1 MKATIVYDNTCTRE
15 DLIANWGFACHIEM
29 SGKKIL
35 FDAGADGEILLHNL
49 RQLEIDPGEIDEVFI
64 SHNHFDHIGG
74 LATVLN
80 KNNQVKI
87 YLPPSLRGVRNA
99 REVVYVQEPTRLDE
113 NMFSSG
119 ELAGIEQSLAI
130 ETAKGLVLFL
140 GCCYGSRYFGGSVP
154 HTGRGNRGTSRQP
167 DSAHGQRIL
176 ALRMC
181 QGASFAGSRLLLDT
195 FYAPVKS
202 DHERHPAPMPDHG
215 TMSLEFRRT

>member
-1 MKATIVYDNTCTRE
+1 MLHTSISQLVTVIATQKPGERTSRPVCSLSCMQKSSCTPNVVY
-15 DLIANWGFACHIEM
+15 
-29 SGKKIL
+29 S
-35 FDAGADGEILLHNL
+35 L
-49 RQLEIDPGEIDEVFI
+49 RQKSPKAPPRKIIDFI
-64 SHNHFDHIGG
+64 GN
-74 LATVLN
+74 
-80 KNNQVKI
+80 
-87 YLPPSLRGVRNA
+87 
-99 REVVYVQEPTRLDE
+99 
-113 NMFSSG
+113 
-119 ELAGIEQSLAI
+119 
-130 ETAKGLVLFL
+130 
-140 GCCYGSRYFGGSVP
+140 CYGSRYFGGSVP

>member
-1 MKATIVYDNTCTRE
+1 MKTLDIESWHEFSDTLRKLDAKREEIRSEADLDVSSFLFRGQANAKWPLANTLERAIGEGRTISVLQYYGTILSVKPEIELFAGQTLDDIPSYKDYQETLQSET
-15 DLIANWGFACHIEM
+15 GFPFFGLPAYEYMVH
-29 SGKKIL
+29 
-35 FDAGADGEILLHNL
+35 L
-49 RQLEIDPGEIDEVFI
+49 RHHGF
-64 SHNHFDHIGG
+64 
-74 LATVLN
+74 
-80 KNNQVKI
+80 
-87 YLPPSLRGVRNA
+87 PS
-99 REVVYVQEPTRLDE
+99 P
-113 NMFSSG
+113 
-119 ELAGIEQSLAI
+119 
-130 ETAKGLVLFL
+130 
-140 GCCYGSRYFGGSVP
+140 CYGSRYFGGSVP

>member
-1 MKATIVYDNTCTRE
+1 MDIKITEHERIRVIDGQDIYGIMR
-15 DLIANWGFACHIEM
+15 
-29 SGKKIL
+29 KIL
-35 FDAGADGEILLHNL
+35 LREEQIDQEKEHFWMVGLDVSRRLL
-49 RQLEIDPGEIDEVFI
+49 FI
-64 SHNHFDHIGG
+64 ELVVIGG
-74 LATVLN
+74 AYHANIKPAEAFRVAVWKNATSVVLVHN
-80 KNNQVKI
+80 
-87 YLPPSLRGVRNA
+87 
-99 REVVYVQEPTRLDE
+99 
-113 NMFSSG
+113 
-119 ELAGIEQSLAI
+119 
-130 ETAKGLVLFL
+130 
-140 GCCYGSRYFGGSVP
+140 CYGSRYFGGSVP